1 MTKRIRPSANYT
13 RAKILEAARSQFLD
27 YGFKG
32 SSIKL
37 IAEAAQVNTNL
48 IFHHFTNKETLWLKV
63 KESIVSE
70 QSIIPQ
76 YDLTS
81 AKLYF
86 KSILDYR
93 FELYEHAPDLVR
105 LIQWQQL
112 TEDEAV
118 LISNDISSPNNWL
131 VPLETF
137 QTKGNIKSNI
147 DPKHILLFI
156 IFSTYA
162 PFLQHIIPF
171 TVQQKLDYKNMIL
184 EMCCSQFLT
193 ENNM

>member
-1 MTKRIRPSANYT
+1 MIKQIRPSANYT
-13 RAKILEAARSQFLD
+13 RAKILEAARSQFLH
-27 YGFKG
+27 YGFNG

-37 IAEAAQVNTNL
+37 IAQDAQVNTNL

-63 KESIVSE
+63 KESILSE

-93 FELYEHAPDLVR
+93 FDLYEHAPDLVR
-105 LIQWQQL
+105 LVQWQQL

-118 LISNDISSPNNWL
+118 LIGNDISSPNNWL
-131 VPLETF
+131 IHIEDF
-137 QTKGNIKSNI
+137 KAKGSIKPYI
-147 DPKHILLFI
+147 DSKHIMLFI

-171 TVQQKLDYKNMIL
+171 TVQQKLDYKNMVL
-184 EMCCSQFLT
+184 EMCCSNFLT
-193 ENNM
+193 ENII

>member
-70 QSIIPQ
+70 QSIIPE

-112 TEDEAV
+112 IEDEAV

-193 ENNM
+193 ENNI

>member
-1 MTKRIRPSANYT
+1 MTKQIRPSANFT
-13 RAKILEAARSQFLD
+13 RAKILEAAKSQFLN
-27 YGFKG
+27 YGFNG

-37 IAEAAQVNTNL
+37 IAQAAQVNTNL

-63 KESIVSE
+63 KESILSE

-93 FELYEHAPDLVR
+93 FDLYERTPDLVR
-105 LIQWQQL
+105 LVQWQQL

-118 LISNDISSPNNWL
+118 LIGDDISSPNNWL
-131 VPLETF
+131 VHIEDF
-137 QTKGNIKSNI
+137 QAKGSIKSDI
-147 DPKHILLFI
+147 DSKHIMLFI
-156 IFSTYA
+156 IFSSYA
-162 PFLQHIIPF
+162 PFLQRIIPF
-171 TVQQKLDYKNMIL
+171 TTQQKLDYKNMIL
-184 EMCCSQFLT
+184 KMCCSQFLT
-193 ENNM
+193 ETIT

>member
-1 MTKRIRPSANYT
+1 MTKQIRPSANFT
-13 RAKILEAARSQFLD
+13 RSKILEAAKSQFLN
-27 YGFKG
+27 YGFNG

-37 IAEAAQVNTNL
+37 IAQAAQVNTNL

-63 KESIVSE
+63 KESILSE

-93 FELYEHAPDLVR
+93 FDLYERTPDLVR
-105 LIQWQQL
+105 LVQWQQL
-112 TEDEAV
+112 TDDEAV
-118 LISNDISSPNNWL
+118 LIGDDISSPNNWL
-131 VPLETF
+131 VHIEDF
-137 QTKGNIKSNI
+137 QAKGSIKSDI
-147 DPKHILLFI
+147 DSKHIMLFI
-156 IFSTYA
+156 IFSSYA
-162 PFLQHIIPF
+162 PFLQRIIPF
-171 TVQQKLDYKNMIL
+171 TTQQKLDYKNMIL

-193 ENNM
+193 ETIT